1 MSASEGRGRPGTGIR
16 RYDSSSQL
24 RNWRQFGTETV
35 EGLRGARAVTGR
47 LMVRDLRSRYRQSLL
62 GYVWLLVPPLA
73 STAVWI
79 FLNNSNILNVGQTGI
94 PYPVY
99 VLVGTTLW
107 QAFVD
112 GLNSPI
118 QQLSTSSNLLS
129 KMNFPAESLLLA
141 GLGTV
146 VLNGVIR
153 LLVVVPVLIYY
164 SLAPGLAVLLV
175 PFGLLS
181 MILLGLGIGL
191 VLAPFGALYRD
202 IPQAILVVVSFW
214 FLVTPVVWQAPPAG
228 AGRLLVT
235 LNPVAPLLN
244 AARDWLTAGPAV
256 PPPAWYV
263 AMGITLV
270 LVVVGW
276 ILVRLSLPHLVDR
289 IGS

>member
-1 MSASEGRGRPGTGIR
+1 MSSRGAGERSTEVR

-24 RNWRQFGTETV
+24 RNWRQFGRDTV

-62 GYVWLLVPPLA
+62 GYVWLLVPTIA
-73 STAVWI
+73 STVVWI
-79 FLNNSNILNVGQTGI
+79 FLNSSNILNVGVTGI

-112 GLNSPI
+112 GLNSPV
-118 QQLSTSSNLLS
+118 QQLSSSSNLLS

-146 VLNGVIR
+146 VLNAVVR
-153 LLVVVPVLIYY
+153 LLIVVPVLVWY
-164 SLAPGLAVLLV
+164 SLSPGPAVLLLPIGV
-175 PFGLLS
+175 MALILFGL
-181 MILLGLGIGL
+181 GLGL

-202 IPQAILVVVSFW
+202 IPQGILVVVSFW
-214 FLVTPVVWQAPPAG
+214 FLVTPVVWEAPPAG
-228 AGRLLVT
+228 AGRTLAV

-244 AARDWLTAGPAV
+244 VARHWLTGGPVMPPTTWFVAV
-256 PPPAWYV
+256 AL
-263 AMGITLV
+263 TLV
-270 LVVVGW
+270 LLVVGW
-276 ILVRLSLPHLVDR
+276 VLVRLSLPHLVDR
-289 IGS
+289 IGA